1 MKANLSMNLWPGS
14 IEKIENDNTDIISN
28 LSLQLF
34 PSKKYLAKSDSS
46 SIVEADNPKLQ
57 AKVLNSLHNNLI
69 TV

>member
-1 MKANLSMNLWPGS
+1 MNLWPGS
-14 IEKIENDNTDIISN
+14 IEEIENDNTDIISN

-34 PSKKYLAKSDSS
+34 PSKKYLATSDYS
-46 SIVEADNPKLQ
+46 SIVQADNPKLQ

>member
-1 MKANLSMNLWPGS
+1 MNLWPGS
-14 IEKIENDNTDIISN
+14 IEEIENDNTDIISN

-34 PSKKYLAKSDSS
+34 PSKKYLATSDSS